1 MPDGAGRTPV
11 PQSATIQS
19 SKPPPKER
27 FAWLDLL
34 RGVATILVLVLH
46 STLIGELHGITPDF
60 TLVHINKLFSPFRMP
75 LLMFVSGFLL
85 PAALRKSTETYL
97 VRKVATL
104 LYPYMLWTLIYG
116 AIDPGKSLTSPYLWI
131 GASYLWFIGFLDR
144 SEERS
149 VGKGCVRTC
158 QSRWSPFHLKK
169 K

>member
-1 MPDGAGRTPV
+1 MRISDW
-11 PQSATIQS
+11 S
-19 SKPPPKER
+19 SDVCSS
-27 FAWLDLL
+27 DLL
-34 RGVATILVLVLH
+34 VLR

-131 GASYLWFIGFLDR
+131 GASYLWFIGFL
-144 SEERS
+144 
-149 VGKGCVRTC
+149 
-158 QSRWSPFHLKK
+158 FNI
-169 K
+169 

>member
-85 PAALRKSTETYL
+85 P
-97 VRKVATL
+97 
-104 LYPYMLWTLIYG
+104 
-116 AIDPGKSLTSPYLWI
+116 
-131 GASYLWFIGFLDR
+131 R
-144 SEERS
+144 SEEHTS
-149 VGKGCVRTC
+149 EL
-158 QSRWSPFHLKK
+158 QSLMRISYAVFC
-169 K
+169 